1 MTTDNQQPFGTNGI
15 VDSLQTADI
24 TALEP
29 FVEINRNREIRDRLK
44 RYILQNKLRPG
55 DKLPTEETLSNSLGV
70 SRPAVREALRSMEA
84 LGIIEA
90 RQGYGRVVCDFTFDA
105 ILNNLSYGFA
115 FLNHNFLQML
125 EIRKALDAHF
135 IEAAIAN
142 MTADDLAALTTIV
155 ARMTQLTERE
165 EDLSQADYEFHALL
179 YARANNP
186 LAAQLFEI
194 HWAIRMNTYAQP
206 GIQELLPGAAAKHS
220 AILAAIKAQD
230 VDQARRLLLEHHRS
244 IEEWFHT
251 QSEVQTTA
259 QLP

>member
-1 MTTDNQQPFGTNGI
+1 MAASSPLQPI
-15 VDSLQTADI
+15 V
-24 TALEP
+24 E
-29 FVEINRNREIRDRLK
+29 FNRNQEIRNRLK
-44 RYILQNKLRPG
+44 RFILQNKLRPG
-55 DKLPTEETLSNSLGV
+55 DKLPTEEALSNSLNV

-84 LGIIEA
+84 LGMIEA

-135 IEAAIAN
+135 IEAAILN
-142 MTADDLAALTTIV
+142 LTPADLDTLTTMV
-155 ARMTQLTERE
+155 ARMEELTAQEA
-165 EDLSQADYEFHALL
+165 DLSQEDYQFHALL

-206 GIQELLPGAAAKHS
+206 GLQELLPGAAANHS
-220 AILAAIKAQD
+220 AILEAIKAQN
-230 VDQARRLLLEHHRS
+230 VAEARRLLLDHHQS
-244 IEEWFHT
+244 IAQWFHERSVLET
-251 QSEVQTTA
+251 
-259 QLP
+259 

>member
-1 MTTDNQQPFGTNGI
+1 MTTDNRQAPLPNGI
-15 VDSLQTADI
+15 SAQAQVAANSPLQPLVDR
-24 TALEP
+24 
-29 FVEINRNREIRDRLK
+29 NRNQEIRNSLK
-44 RYILQNKLRPG
+44 RFILQNKLRPG
-55 DKLPTEETLSNSLGV
+55 DKLPTEEALSNSLNV

-125 EIRKALDAHF
+125 EIRKALDVHF

-142 MTADDLAALTTIV
+142 LTPADLDTLSAIV
-155 ARMTQLTERE
+155 ARMEELTAQEA
-165 EDLSQADYEFHALL
+165 DLSQEDYNFHALL

-186 LAAQLFEI
+186 LAEQLFAI

-206 GIQELLPGAAAKHS
+206 GLQELLPGAAANHR
-220 AILAAIKAQD
+220 AILDAIQQQD
-230 VDQARRLLLEHHRS
+230 VSEARRLLLDHHQS
-244 IEEWFHT
+244 IEQWFHE
-251 QSEVQTTA
+251 QSV
-259 QLP
+259 

>member
-1 MTTDNQQPFGTNGI
+1 
-15 VDSLQTADI
+15 
-24 TALEP
+24 
-29 FVEINRNREIRDRLK
+29 
-44 RYILQNKLRPG
+44 PG
-55 DKLPTEETLSNSLGV
+55 DKLPTEETLSNALEV

-84 LGIIEA
+84 LGMIEA
-90 RQGYGRVVCDFTFDA
+90 RQGYGRIVCDFTFDA

-135 IEAAIAN
+135 IEAAIAHL
-142 MTADDLAALTTIV
+142 TAADLETLTAIVVRMAALTE
-155 ARMTQLTERE
+155 QEQ
-165 EDLSQADYEFHALL
+165 DLSQADYEFHALL

>member
-1 MTTDNQQPFGTNGI
+1 MTTDNRQILGINGSSTKRTETDPAALQPI
-15 VDSLQTADI
+15 A
-24 TALEP
+24 
-29 FVEINRNREIRDRLK
+29 EINRNQEIRDRLQ
-44 RYILQNKLRPG
+44 RFIIQNKLRPG
-55 DKLPTEETLSNSLGV
+55 DKLPTEETLSNKLGV

-125 EIRKALDAHF
+125 EIRKALDTHF

-142 MTADDLAALTTIV
+142 LTHADVDKLTMLV
-155 ARMTQLTERE
+155 ARMAELTEQE
-165 EDLSQADYEFHALL
+165 ADLSQADYEFHALL

-186 LAAQLFEI
+186 LAQQLFEI

-206 GIQELLPGAAAKHS
+206 GLQELLPGAAAKHT
-220 AILAAIKAQD
+220 AILEAIKARN
-230 VDQARRLLLEHHRS
+230 VAEARRLLLEHHHS
-244 IEEWFHT
+244 IEQWFHA
-251 QSEVQTTA
+251 QSELETTA
-259 QLP
+259 A